1 MSSNNVLLS
10 KYLNQ
15 YQKDPNSRVF
25 APLAE
30 SYRKAGMLKE
40 AIEVLKEGLQNH
52 KDYQMGYI
60 VLANCYFDQEEY
72 LKSYN
77 LLKPLVSSSP
87 DNLKMQNLYGEICY
101 KLKKYSE
108 SLTSYK
114 YILFINPQDIKAQ
127 ERTFEL
133 ESKIFTEKK
142 YSYSVK
148 ENEDV
153 ASEPEDWTEK
163 KIITELDNIDVN
175 LEDADMWSMEKSNN
189 TSTRSNLKNNL
200 IDPIEDDEIDIEA
213 VKKGFEIEDDDIEE
227 VEESSDESPIM
238 THTMVDIYMSQKHY
252 DKALDLLEKI
262 LESNPNDEKS
272 ILKKKRI
279 EKQLYGHITDD
290 KALERK
296 FMQFR
301 SKIKDKAQEIL
312 DRFSLT

>member
-15 YQKDPNSRVF
+15 YQKDPTSRVF

-40 AIEVLKEGLQNH
+40 AIEVLKEGITNH
-52 KDYQMGYI
+52 KDYQLGYI

-72 LKSYN
+72 IKAYN
-77 LLKPLVSSSP
+77 LLKPFVSSSP
-87 DNLKMQNLYGEICY
+87 DNLKMQSLYGETCY
-101 KLKKYSE
+101 KLKKHAE
-108 SLTSYK
+108 ALTSYK
-114 YILFINPQDIKAQ
+114 YILFINPADIKAQ

-133 ESKIFTEKK
+133 ESKLYSEKK
-142 YSYSVK
+142 YSHSI
-148 ENEDV
+148 NDV
-153 ASEPEDWTEK
+153 EEKINQPEDWSEK
-163 KIITELDNIDVN
+163 KIISELENLDVN

-189 TSTRSNLKNNL
+189 TTPSLGMSNQEE
-200 IDPIEDDEIDIEA
+200 IDISEDIDIEA
-213 VKKGFEIEDDDIEE
+213 VKKGFEIDEPEAL
-227 VEESSDESPIM
+227 ESSDDESPIM

-262 LESNPNDEKS
+262 LESDPNDEKS
-272 ILKKKRI
+272 IKKKKRI

-301 SKIKDKAQEIL
+301 TRIKERASEIL
-312 DRFSLT
+312 EKFSLT